1 MRQRPTRFVILT
13 KSRSGSKWLV
23 ELLDSHDDIAVFGEV
38 FGGARVRADYG
49 AEGVPRFAAYLERR
63 AIGRSLPLVVN
74 RLSYFRK
81 LYAARPDAKAVGFKL
96 VYGQA
101 GRGSLEYFAM
111 RRVRV
116 LHLVRANVF
125 DAVLSYEVGKA
136 RDFVGARREEIL
148 RPVKVTLDPS
158 TLRKRLEDHE
168 YAISCARHQI
178 QRYRLPWLEMFY
190 EELVARRDEMLR
202 RILRFLDVEP
212 RIEGLHSTFVPID
225 DVPRAEVVENLDE
238 VREVLAGTRF
248 EWMLGD
254 PRGAAARATG

>member
-1 MRQRPTRFVILT
+1 
-13 KSRSGSKWLV
+13 V
-23 ELLDSHDDIAVFGEV
+23 ELLDSHDDLAVFGEV

-49 AEGVPRFAAYLERR
+49 AEGVPRFETYLERQT
-63 AIGRSLPLVVN
+63 IGRRLPLVVN
-74 RLSYFRK
+74 RLSYLRK

-96 VYGQA
+96 VYGHA
-101 GRGSLEYFAM
+101 RRGSFEYFAM

-136 RDFVGARREEIL
+136 RGFVGARREETL
-148 RPVKVTLDPS
+148 RPVTVTLNPS

-168 YAISCARHQI
+168 YAISYARHQI
-178 QRYRLPWLEMFY
+178 HRYRLPWLEVFY

-202 RILRFLDVEP
+202 RILGFLDVEP
-212 RIEGLHSTFVPID
+212 SIEGLHSTFVPID
-225 DVPRAEVVENLDE
+225 DVPRADVVENLDE
-238 VREVLAGTRF
+238 VRDVLAGTRF